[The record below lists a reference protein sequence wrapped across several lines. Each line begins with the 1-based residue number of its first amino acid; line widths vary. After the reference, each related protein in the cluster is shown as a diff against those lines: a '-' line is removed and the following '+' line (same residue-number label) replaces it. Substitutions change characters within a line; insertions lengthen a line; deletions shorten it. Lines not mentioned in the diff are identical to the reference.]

1 MPRSSAQSDFVI
13 QSESEVFSE
22 PALPPQ
28 ADPVAL
34 PKATWN
40 THLASERATKLVYW
54 FVGVTLFMLLVL
66 TVVGPHIP
74 SGE

>member
-1 MPRSSAQSDFVI
+1 M
-13 QSESEVFSE
+13 FSE
-22 PALPPQ
+22 PVQLPAE

-34 PKATWN
+34 PKATWHTN
-40 THLASERATKLVYW
+40 LASARATTIVYW
-54 FVGVTLFMLLVL
+54 FVGVTLFLLLVL